1 MAMLTRLTSSGTTTV
16 APGSPKGLQR
26 FQNYLSAF
34 LWPGAQRQ
42 RRKSTQL
49 DAIDCFTNDLVTR
62 KTQKWE
68 ELRDSLIKRPQQARS
83 QDANSNVDTEASGKA
98 KAGASSNTS
107 TSFSQS
113 VGLMSK
119 GMMSDLKA
127 LRSPQL
133 GLDIRSLSQPQLDNL
148 LMATLEIKNK
158 LDFLYLIRQ
167 CIRCNLL
174 PSNEVFVSCLKYLS
188 AQRKL
193 QQLEALAETCRQLEH
208 PFAQTYADLAPF
220 RAIALWNNGNAD
232 VALMTL
238 HRGYGVSMASE
249 EGRRMARTAFRT
261 ISEETLAQ
269 KSEAVLVSLL
279 EVARAIHREHRDIFV
294 VACVWKQCFASDWFC
309 DQKSAGELFE
319 HYKEL
324 QELVERRAGP
334 LCSSFLGRNNV
345 DAVHRLIEVFLQHQ
359 QRSACASC
367 LSLLFNY
374 QCKFPQHIPLVPL
387 IISPSFVV
395 DLRKDLRACAEIVK
409 SCSELEMPLNEVQN
423 EQFLSLFL
431 DQSEPLDASGAA
443 SKYKA
448 PKSFQYKF

>member
-16 APGSPKGLQR
+16 AGAPGSPKGLQR
-26 FQNYLSAF
+26 FQNYIAF
-34 LWPGAQRQ
+34 LWPGTQRQ

-68 ELRDSLIKRPQQARS
+68 ELRDNLIKRQSSVRET
-83 QDANSNVDTEASGKA
+83 DANSNVAAEGTAASG
-98 KAGASSNTS
+98 S
-107 TSFSQS
+107 TSFSQN

-133 GLDIRSLSQPQLDNL
+133 GLDIRSLSQAQLDNL

-193 QQLEALAETCRQLEH
+193 HQLEALADTCRQLGH
-208 PFAQTYADLAPF
+208 PFSQTYADLAPF

-238 HRGYGVSMASE
+238 HRGYGVSMTSE

-279 EVARAIHREHRDIFV
+279 EVARAIHREHKDIFV

-324 QELVERRAGP
+324 QELVERRSSP

-359 QRSACASC
+359 QRSACSSC

-374 QCKFPQHIPLVPL
+374 QYM
-387 IISPSFVV
+387 
-395 DLRKDLRACAEIVK
+395 RKDLRACAEIVK
-409 SCSELEMPLNEVQN
+409 SCSELEMPLNELQN

-431 DQSEPLDASGAA
+431 DQSDPVDSSGAG

>member
-16 APGSPKGLQR
+16 AGAPGSPKGLQR
-26 FQNYLSAF
+26 FQNYIAAF
-34 LWPGAQRQ
+34 LWPGTQRHQ
-42 RRKSTQL
+42 RKSTQL
-49 DAIDCFTNDLVTR
+49 DAIDCFTNDLVSR

-68 ELRDSLIKRPQQARS
+68 ELRDSLMNKKQSAALEA
-83 QDANSNVDTEASGKA
+83 DANSNVASGTA
-98 KAGASSNTS
+98 TAAGEGAGTAN
-107 TSFSQS
+107 TSFSQN

-174 PSNEVFVSCLKYLS
+174 PSNEVFISCLKYLS
-188 AQRKL
+188 TQRKL
-193 QQLEALAETCRQLEH
+193 QQLEALADICRLLKH
-208 PFAQTYADLAPF
+208 PFAHTYADLAPF
-220 RAIALWNNGNAD
+220 KAIALWNNGNAD

-238 HRGYGVSMASE
+238 HRGYGVSMTTE
-249 EGRRMARTAFRT
+249 EGRRMIRTAFRT

-269 KSEAVLVSLL
+269 KSEAVLVSLMD
-279 EVARAIHREHRDIFV
+279 VARAIHREHKDIFV
-294 VACVWKQCFASDWFC
+294 VACVWKQCFVSDWFC
-309 DQKSAGELFE
+309 DQKSAGELLE

-324 QELVERRAGP
+324 QELVERRASP

-345 DAVHRLIEVFLQHQ
+345 DAVHRLIEVYLQHQ

-374 QCKFPQHIPLVPL
+374 QY
-387 IISPSFVV
+387 
-395 DLRKDLRACAEIVK
+395 LRKDLRACAEIVK
-409 SCSELEMPLNEVQN
+409 SCSELEMPLNELQN

-431 DQSEPLDASGAA
+431 DQSDPIDKANGTTGAA
-443 SKYKA
+443 KYKT

>member
-16 APGSPKGLQR
+16 AGAAPGSPKGLQR
-26 FQNYLSAF
+26 FQNYIAAF
-34 LWPGAQRQ
+34 LWPGTQRQ

-68 ELRDSLIKRPQQARS
+68 ELRDSLMKRQPSAQET
-83 QDANSNVDTEASGKA
+83 DANSNVATPVQIGSKGTAAS
-98 KAGASSNTS
+98 T
-107 TSFSQS
+107 TSFSQN
-113 VGLMSK
+113 VGMMSK

-167 CIRCNLL
+167 CIRCHLL
-174 PSNEVFVSCLKYLS
+174 PSNEVFVACLKYLS

-208 PFAQTYADLAPF
+208 PFSQTYADLAPF

-238 HRGYGVSMASE
+238 HRGYGVSMSSE

-279 EVARAIHREHRDIFV
+279 EVARAIHREHKDIFV

-324 QELVERRAGP
+324 QELVERRSSP

-345 DAVHRLIEVFLQHQ
+345 DAVHRLIEVFLQHK
-359 QRSACASC
+359 QRSACSSC

-374 QCKFPQHIPLVPL
+374 QYM
-387 IISPSFVV
+387 
-395 DLRKDLRACAEIVK
+395 RKDLRACAEIVK
-409 SCSELEMPLNEVQN
+409 SCSELEMPLNELQN

-431 DQSEPLDASGAA
+431 DQSDPLDSSGAGGA
-443 SKYKA
+443 VSKYKA

>member
-16 APGSPKGLQR
+16 AGAPGSPKGLQR
-26 FQNYLSAF
+26 FQNYLAAF
-34 LWPGAQRQ
+34 LWPGMQRQ

-49 DAIDCFTNDLVTR
+49 DSIDCFTNDLVTR

-68 ELRDSLIKRPQQARS
+68 EMRDSLMKRQPSAQET
-83 QDANSNVDTEASGKA
+83 DANSNVAVGAGKT
-98 KAGASSNTS
+98 STTS
-107 TSFSQS
+107 TSFSQN

-208 PFAQTYADLAPF
+208 PFSQTYADLAPF

-238 HRGYGVSMASE
+238 HRGYGVSMCSE
-249 EGRRMARTAFRT
+249 EGRKMARTAFRT

-279 EVARAIHREHRDIFV
+279 EVARAIHLEHKDIFV
-294 VACVWKQCFASDWFC
+294 VACVWKQCFVSDWFC

-324 QELVERRAGP
+324 QELVERRWDFFSYWEALKLICIIPPLRASP

-359 QRSACASC
+359 QRPACASC

-374 QCKFPQHIPLVPL
+374 QYM
-387 IISPSFVV
+387 
-395 DLRKDLRACAEIVK
+395 RKDLRACAEIVK
-409 SCSELEMPLNEVQN
+409 SCSELEMPLNELQN

-431 DQSEPLDASGAA
+431 DQSEPLDSGGAA

>member
-16 APGSPKGLQR
+16 AGAAPGSPKGLQR
-26 FQNYLSAF
+26 FQNYIAAF
-34 LWPGAQRQ
+34 LWPGTQRQ

-68 ELRDSLIKRPQQARS
+68 ELRDSLMKRQPSSAPQET
-83 QDANSNVDTEASGKA
+83 DANSNVATTQVQS
-98 KAGASSNTS
+98 S
-107 TSFSQS
+107 TSFSQN

-167 CIRCNLL
+167 CIRCHLL

-238 HRGYGVSMASE
+238 HRGYGASMASE

-279 EVARAIHREHRDIFV
+279 EVARAIHREHKDIFV

-324 QELVERRAGP
+324 QELVERRASP

-359 QRSACASC
+359 QRAACSSC

-374 QCKFPQHIPLVPL
+374 QYM
-387 IISPSFVV
+387 
-395 DLRKDLRACAEIVK
+395 RKDLRACAEIVK
-409 SCSELEMPLNEVQN
+409 SCSELEMPLNELQN

-431 DQSEPLDASGAA
+431 DQSDPLDSSGTGGGAV

>member
-16 APGSPKGLQR
+16 AGAPGSPKGLQR
-26 FQNYLSAF
+26 FQNYISAF
-34 LWPGAQRQ
+34 LWPGTQRQ

-68 ELRDSLIKRPQQARS
+68 ELRDSLMNRPTPGNQET
-83 QDANSNVDTEASGKA
+83 DTNSNVATEGKV
-98 KAGASSNTS
+98 GSTS
-107 TSFSQS
+107 TSFSQN

-133 GLDIRSLSQPQLDNL
+133 GLDIRSLSQAQLDNL

-193 QQLEALAETCRQLEH
+193 QQLEALADTCRQLKH
-208 PFAQTYADLAPF
+208 PFSQTYADLAPF
-220 RAIALWNNGNAD
+220 RAIALWNNGNVD

-238 HRGYGVSMASE
+238 HRGYGVSMTSE

-279 EVARAIHREHRDIFV
+279 EVARAIHSEHKDIFV

-324 QELVERRAGP
+324 QELVERRASP

-359 QRSACASC
+359 QRSACSSC

-374 QCKFPQHIPLVPL
+374 QYM
-387 IISPSFVV
+387 
-395 DLRKDLRACAEIVK
+395 RKDLRACAEIVK
-409 SCSELEMPLNEVQN
+409 SCSELEMPLNELQN

-431 DQSEPLDASGAA
+431 DQSDPLDSSGVA

>member
-1 MAMLTRLTSSGTTTV
+1 MAMVTRLTSSGTTTV
-16 APGSPKGLQR
+16 AGAPGSPKGLQR
-26 FQNYLSAF
+26 FQNYISAF
-34 LWPGAQRQ
+34 LWPGTQRQ

-68 ELRDSLIKRPQQARS
+68 ELRDSLMKRSTTAS
-83 QDANSNVDTEASGKA
+83 QETDTNSNVATEGKV
-98 KAGASSNTS
+98 GSTS
-107 TSFSQS
+107 TSFSQN

-133 GLDIRSLSQPQLDNL
+133 GLDIRSLSQAQLDNL

-193 QQLEALAETCRQLEH
+193 QQLEALADTCRQLKH
-208 PFAQTYADLAPF
+208 PFSQTYADLAPF

-238 HRGYGVSMASE
+238 HRGYGVSMTSE

-279 EVARAIHREHRDIFV
+279 DVARAIHSEHKDIFV

-309 DQKSAGELFE
+309 DQKSAAELFE

-324 QELVERRAGP
+324 QELVERRASP

-359 QRSACASC
+359 QRSACSSC

-374 QCKFPQHIPLVPL
+374 QYM
-387 IISPSFVV
+387 
-395 DLRKDLRACAEIVK
+395 RKDLRACAEIVK
-409 SCSELEMPLNEVQN
+409 SCSELEMPLNELQN

-431 DQSEPLDASGAA
+431 DQSDPLDSSGVA

>member
-16 APGSPKGLQR
+16 AGAPGSPKGLQR
-26 FQNYLSAF
+26 FQNYISAF
-34 LWPGAQRQ
+34 LFPGTQRQ

-68 ELRDSLIKRPQQARS
+68 ELRDSLMKSGQEK
-83 QDANSNVDTEASGKA
+83 DANSNVA
-98 KAGASSNTS
+98 KEGSSS
-107 TSFSQS
+107 TSFSQN

-133 GLDIRSLSQPQLDNL
+133 GLDIRSLSQAQLDNL

-193 QQLEALAETCRQLEH
+193 QQLEALADTCRQLEH
-208 PFAQTYADLAPF
+208 PFSRTYADLAPF

-279 EVARAIHREHRDIFV
+279 EVARAIHSEHKDIFV

-324 QELVERRAGP
+324 QELVERRASP

-359 QRSACASC
+359 QRSACSGC

-374 QCKFPQHIPLVPL
+374 QYM
-387 IISPSFVV
+387 
-395 DLRKDLRACAEIVK
+395 RKDLRACAEIVK
-409 SCSELEMPLNEVQN
+409 SCSELEMPLNELQN

-431 DQSEPLDASGAA
+431 DQSDPLDSSGMA

>member
-16 APGSPKGLQR
+16 AGAPGSPKGLQR
-26 FQNYLSAF
+26 FQNYISAF
-34 LWPGAQRQ
+34 LWPGTQRQ

-68 ELRDSLIKRPQQARS
+68 ELRDSLMKRQTSGNQET
-83 QDANSNVDTEASGKA
+83 DANSNVAAEGKTV
-98 KAGASSNTS
+98 STS

-113 VGLMSK
+113 VGLVSK
-119 GMMSDLKA
+119 GMMTDLKA

-133 GLDIRSLSQPQLDNL
+133 GLDIRSLSQAQLDNL

-208 PFAQTYADLAPF
+208 PFSQTYADLAPF
-220 RAIALWNNGNAD
+220 RAIALWNNGNSD

-238 HRGYGVSMASE
+238 HRGYGVSMTSE

-279 EVARAIHREHRDIFV
+279 EVARAIHREHKDIFV

-309 DQKSAGELFE
+309 DQKSATELFE
-319 HYKEL
+319 HYKDL
-324 QELVERRAGP
+324 QELVERRASP
-334 LCSSFLGRNNV
+334 LCSSFLGRNNI

-359 QRSACASC
+359 QRSACSSC

-374 QCKFPQHIPLVPL
+374 QYM
-387 IISPSFVV
+387 
-395 DLRKDLRACAEIVK
+395 RKDLRACAEIVK
-409 SCSELEMPLNEVQN
+409 SCSELEMPLNELQN

-431 DQSEPLDASGAA
+431 DQSDPMESSGVA

-448 PKSFQYKF
+448 PKPFQYKF

>member
-16 APGSPKGLQR
+16 AGAPGSPKGMQR
-26 FQNYLSAF
+26 FQNYISAF
-34 LWPGAQRQ
+34 LWPGTQRQ
-42 RRKSTQL
+42 RRKSTHL
-49 DAIDCFTNDLVTR
+49 DPMDCFTNDLVTR

-68 ELRDSLIKRPQQARS
+68 ELRDSLIKRPSSGNLEA
-83 QDANSNVDTEASGKA
+83 DANCNVGTQRKAAS
-98 KAGASSNTS
+98 TS
-107 TSFSQS
+107 TSFSQN

-133 GLDIRSLSQPQLDNL
+133 GLDIRSLSQAQLDNL

-208 PFAQTYADLAPF
+208 PFSQTYADLAPF

-238 HRGYGVSMASE
+238 HRGYGVSMTSE
-249 EGRRMARTAFRT
+249 EGRRMARSAFRT

-279 EVARAIHREHRDIFV
+279 EVARAIHREHKDIFV

-309 DQKSAGELFE
+309 DQKSASELFE

-324 QELVERRAGP
+324 QELVERR
-334 LCSSFLGRNNV
+334 
-345 DAVHRLIEVFLQHQ
+345 
-359 QRSACASC
+359 
-367 LSLLFNY
+367 
-374 QCKFPQHIPLVPL
+374 
-387 IISPSFVV
+387 
-395 DLRKDLRACAEIVK
+395 
-409 SCSELEMPLNEVQN
+409 
-423 EQFLSLFL
+423 
-431 DQSEPLDASGAA
+431 
-443 SKYKA
+443 
-448 PKSFQYKF
+448 

>member
-16 APGSPKGLQR
+16 AGAPGSPKGLQR
-26 FQNYLSAF
+26 FQNYISAF
-34 LWPGAQRQ
+34 LWPGTQRQ

-68 ELRDSLIKRPQQARS
+68 ELRDSLMNRPTPGNQET
-83 QDANSNVDTEASGKA
+83 DTNSNVATEGKV
-98 KAGASSNTS
+98 GSTS
-107 TSFSQS
+107 TSFSQN

-133 GLDIRSLSQPQLDNL
+133 GLDIRSLSQAQLDNL

-193 QQLEALAETCRQLEH
+193 QQLEALADTCRQLKH
-208 PFAQTYADLAPF
+208 PFSQTYADLAPF

-238 HRGYGVSMASE
+238 HRGYGVSMTSE

-279 EVARAIHREHRDIFV
+279 EVARAIHSEHKDIFV

-324 QELVERRAGP
+324 QELVERRASP

-359 QRSACASC
+359 QRSACSSC

-374 QCKFPQHIPLVPL
+374 QYM
-387 IISPSFVV
+387 
-395 DLRKDLRACAEIVK
+395 RKDLRACAEIVK
-409 SCSELEMPLNEVQN
+409 SCSELEMPLNELQN

-431 DQSEPLDASGAA
+431 DQSDPLDSSGVA

>member
-16 APGSPKGLQR
+16 TGAGAPGSPKGLQR
-26 FQNYLSAF
+26 FQNYIAAF
-34 LWPGAQRQ
+34 LWPGTQRQ
-42 RRKSTQL
+42 RRKSTQMN
-49 DAIDCFTNDLVTR
+49 AIDCFTNDLVTR

-68 ELRDSLIKRPQQARS
+68 ELRDSLMKGQS
-83 QDANSNVDTEASGKA
+83 SGLEKDANSNVAAPAE
-98 KAGASSNTS
+98 S
-107 TSFSQS
+107 TTTTFSQN

-133 GLDIRSLSQPQLDNL
+133 GLDIRSLSQAQLDNL

-193 QQLEALAETCRQLEH
+193 HQLEALADTCRQLEH
-208 PFAQTYADLAPF
+208 PFSQTYADLAPF

-238 HRGYGVSMASE
+238 HRGYGLSMTSE
-249 EGRRMARTAFRT
+249 EGRKMARTAFRT

-279 EVARAIHREHRDIFV
+279 EVARAIHREHKDIFV

-324 QELVERRAGP
+324 QELVERRASP

-359 QRSACASC
+359 QRSACSSC

-374 QCKFPQHIPLVPL
+374 QY
-387 IISPSFVV
+387 
-395 DLRKDLRACAEIVK
+395 LRKDLRACAEIVK
-409 SCSELEMPLNEVQN
+409 SCSELEMPLNELQN

-431 DQSEPLDASGAA
+431 DQSEPLDSSGAA

>member
-16 APGSPKGLQR
+16 AGAPGSPKGLQR
-26 FQNYLSAF
+26 FQNYIAAF
-34 LWPGAQRQ
+34 LWPGTHRQ
-42 RRKSTQL
+42 QRKSTQL
-49 DAIDCFTNDLVTR
+49 DAIDCFTNDLVSR

-68 ELRDSLIKRPQQARS
+68 ELRDSLMHKQSPALEA
-83 QDANSNVDTEASGKA
+83 DANSNVAT
-98 KAGASSNTS
+98 GATATGTGAAN
-107 TSFSQS
+107 TSFSQN

-174 PSNEVFVSCLKYLS
+174 PSNEVFITCLKYLS
-188 AQRKL
+188 TQRKL
-193 QQLEALAETCRQLEH
+193 QQLEALADTCRHLKH
-208 PFAQTYADLAPF
+208 PFANTYADLAPF
-220 RAIALWNNGNAD
+220 KAIALWNNGNAE

-238 HRGYGVSMASE
+238 HRGYGVSMTTE
-249 EGRRMARTAFRT
+249 EGRRMIRTAFRT

-269 KSEAVLVSLL
+269 KSEAVLVSLMD
-279 EVARAIHREHRDIFV
+279 VARAIHREHKDIFV
-294 VACVWKQCFASDWFC
+294 VACVWKQCFVSDWFC
-309 DQKSAGELFE
+309 DQKSAGELLE

-324 QELVERRAGP
+324 QELVERRANP

-345 DAVHRLIEVFLQHQ
+345 DAVHRLIEVYLQHQ

-374 QCKFPQHIPLVPL
+374 QYM
-387 IISPSFVV
+387 
-395 DLRKDLRACAEIVK
+395 RKDLRACAEIVK
-409 SCSELEMPLNEVQN
+409 SCSELEMPLNELQN

-431 DQSEPLDASGAA
+431 DQSDPIETAHGATA
-443 SKYKA
+443 AKYKT

>member
-16 APGSPKGLQR
+16 AGAPGSPKGLQR
-26 FQNYLSAF
+26 FQNYISAF
-34 LWPGAQRQ
+34 LWPGTQRQ

-68 ELRDSLIKRPQQARS
+68 ELRDSLMNRPTPGNQETDS
-83 QDANSNVDTEASGKA
+83 NSNVATEGKV
-98 KAGASSNTS
+98 GSTS
-107 TSFSQS
+107 TSFSQN

-133 GLDIRSLSQPQLDNL
+133 GLDIRSLSQAQLDNL

-193 QQLEALAETCRQLEH
+193 QQLEALADTCRQLKH
-208 PFAQTYADLAPF
+208 PFSQTYADLAPF

-238 HRGYGVSMASE
+238 HRGYGVSMTSE

-279 EVARAIHREHRDIFV
+279 EVARAIHSEHKDIFV
-294 VACVWKQCFASDWFC
+294 VACVWKQCFVSDWFC

-324 QELVERRAGP
+324 QELVERRASP

-359 QRSACASC
+359 QRSACSSC

-374 QCKFPQHIPLVPL
+374 QYM
-387 IISPSFVV
+387 
-395 DLRKDLRACAEIVK
+395 RKDLRACAEIVK
-409 SCSELEMPLNEVQN
+409 SCSELEMPLNELQN

-431 DQSEPLDASGAA
+431 DQSDPLDSSGMA

>member
-16 APGSPKGLQR
+16 AGAPGSPKGLQR
-26 FQNYLSAF
+26 FQNYISAF
-34 LWPGAQRQ
+34 LWPGTQRQ
-42 RRKSTQL
+42 RTKSTQL
-49 DAIDCFTNDLVTR
+49 DPMDCFTNDLVTR

-68 ELRDSLIKRPQQARS
+68 ELRDSLIKRPTS
-83 QDANSNVDTEASGKA
+83 GNLETDANCNVGTQGKA
-98 KAGASSNTS
+98 VNTS
-107 TSFSQS
+107 TSFSQN

-133 GLDIRSLSQPQLDNL
+133 GLDIRSLSQAQLDNL

-208 PFAQTYADLAPF
+208 PFSQTYADLAPF

-238 HRGYGVSMASE
+238 HRGYGVSMTSE

-279 EVARAIHREHRDIFV
+279 EVARAIHREHKDIFV

-309 DQKSAGELFE
+309 DQKSASELFE

-324 QELVERRAGP
+324 QELVERRASS
-334 LCSSFLGRNNV
+334 LCSSFLARNNV
-345 DAVHRLIEVFLQHQ
+345 DAVHRLIEAFLQHQ
-359 QRSACASC
+359 QRSACSSC

-374 QCKFPQHIPLVPL
+374 QYM
-387 IISPSFVV
+387 
-395 DLRKDLRACAEIVK
+395 RKDLRACAEIVK
-409 SCSELEMPLNEVQN
+409 SCSELEMPLNELQN

-431 DQSEPLDASGAA
+431 DQSDPVDSSGMA